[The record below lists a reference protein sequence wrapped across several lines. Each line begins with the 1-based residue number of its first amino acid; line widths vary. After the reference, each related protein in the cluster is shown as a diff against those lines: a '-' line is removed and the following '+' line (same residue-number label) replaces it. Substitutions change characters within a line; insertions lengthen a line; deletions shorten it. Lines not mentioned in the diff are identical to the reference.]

1 MQDVVNMLTQAVQR
15 QVSDIFITSGSP
27 IIFKINGE
35 MVNFSA
41 ERLMPKE
48 TADLI
53 ENIFN
58 LTGDEHAVE
67 NFKTTGDC
75 DLSFSLPGIGR
86 FRINV
91 FRQRNSTAAV
101 IRVVQLQ
108 LANIKDLG
116 IPDVVIDLYKRTQGL
131 ILVTGPAGS
140 GKSTTLAS
148 LINLINNKRS
158 SHIITL
164 EDPIEYL
171 HSHRLSI
178 VNQREVGSDT
188 ASYAKALRAT
198 LRQAPDVIL
207 VGEMRDL
214 ETMSVALT
222 AAETGHLILS
232 SLHTVGAAKTIDR
245 IIDIFP
251 SKQQQQIRIQLS
263 TVLKAVIS
271 QQLLPSPVKGMVAAF
286 EVMISNSAIRNLIR
300 EGKTY
305 QIDNIINQSAAAGM
319 ITMDMSIIDL
329 FKKGWIEK
337 EEVLTYCV
345 NPDSITRFLS

>member
-1 MQDVVNMLTQAVQR
+1 MIDVIGLLTQAVKE

-35 MVNFSA
+35 LTNFQTSI
-41 ERLMPKE
+41 LMPKDTTE
-48 TADLI
+48 II
-53 ENIFN
+53 EKIFS
-58 LTGDEHAVE
+58 LTNNDSALQEF
-67 NFKTTGDC
+67 NQTGDC
-75 DLSFSLPGIGR
+75 DLSFSIGGTGR

-91 FRQRNSTAAV
+91 FRQRNSMAAV
-101 IRVVQLQ
+101 IRVVQLT
-108 LANIKDLG
+108 LANIEDLG
-116 IPDVVIDLYKRTQGL
+116 IPEVVVDLYKKTKGL

-148 LINLINNKRS
+148 LVNLINNKRA

-171 HSHRLSI
+171 HSHKQSI

-188 ASYAKALRAT
+188 FSYAKALRST
-198 LRQAPDVIL
+198 LRQSPDVIL

-214 ETMSVALT
+214 ETMSIALT

-232 SLHTVGAAKTIDR
+232 TLHTVGAAKTIDR

-263 TVLKAVIS
+263 TVLQAVIS
-271 QQLLPSPVKGMVAAF
+271 QQLLPSPSKGRVAAF
-286 EVMISNSAIRNLIR
+286 EVMIANSAIRNLIR
-300 EGKTY
+300 EAKTH
-305 QIDNIINQSAAAGM
+305 QIDNIIQQSSSLGM
-319 ITMDMSIIDL
+319 KTMDMSLIDL
-329 FKKGWIEK
+329 YKKGMIEK
-337 EEVLTYCV
+337 EDLLTFCINHDV
-345 NPDSITRFLS
+345 VSRQIK